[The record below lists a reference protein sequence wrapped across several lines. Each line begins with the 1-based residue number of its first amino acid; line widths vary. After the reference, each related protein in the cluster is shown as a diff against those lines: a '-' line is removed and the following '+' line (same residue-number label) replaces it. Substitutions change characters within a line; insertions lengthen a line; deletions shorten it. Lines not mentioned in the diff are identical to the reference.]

1 MKLRKALEKAKKAN
15 KQSSHG
21 IPKRIVPVE
30 HRVANN
36 NWKPPVYTDSTRVEL
51 DHECLLDN
59 RCVGISPD
67 SPELES
73 YKVLRT
79 KIQQLTK
86 GKGWNT
92 LMITSADAGEGKT
105 FTAVNLALTFARA
118 YNQTVML
125 VDCDFRHQ
133 SIQKMM
139 GFESNAGLIDY
150 LVDGRPLNEFIIWPG
165 IDKLTLISGGRTF
178 EDSSELL
185 SSPRMKNL
193 ITELKT
199 RYDDRY
205 IIFDVPPILGNADAM
220 ALTPYVD
227 CVVMVVEEGRSS
239 MSSVKKAVEA
249 IPREKFLGFVMNRQ
263 KAGGSQYRHYYY
275 RGV

>member
-1 MKLRKALEKAKKAN
+1 MKLRKALEKARGLKAPKQKPSAKK
-15 KQSSHG
+15 
-21 IPKRIVPVE
+21 IVAIE
-30 HRVANN
+30 HKVCGND
-36 NWKPPVYTDSTRVEL
+36 WKPPVYSDSTRVQL

-59 RCVGISPD
+59 RCICISPD
-67 SPELES
+67 APELES

-86 GKGWNT
+86 QKGWNT
-92 LMITSADAGEGKT
+92 VMITSAEAGEGKT

-125 VDCDFRHQ
+125 VDCDFRCQ
-133 SIQKMM
+133 SVQKMM
-139 GFESNAGLIDY
+139 GFQSDAGLIDY

-165 IDKLTLISGGRTF
+165 IDKMTVISGGRTF

-185 SSPRMKNL
+185 DSPRMKNL
-193 ITELKT
+193 VQELKT

-205 IIFDVPPILGNADAM
+205 ILFDVPPLLGGADAL

-227 CVVMVVEEGRSS
+227 SIVMVVAEGQTSFRN
-239 MSSVKKAVEA
+239 VHKALEA
-249 IPREKFLGFVMNRQ
+249 IPQEKFLGYVMNKQ
-263 KAGGSQYRHYYY
+263 KVGWSQYHSYYS
-275 RGV
+275 R

>member
-1 MKLRKALEKAKKAN
+1 MKLRKALEKAKKTRKNAGR
-15 KQSSHG
+15 QV
-21 IPKRIVPVE
+21 PQRIVPVE
-30 HRVANN
+30 NRVTGN
-36 NWKPPVYTDSTRVEL
+36 NWKPPVYTDSTKIDL
-51 DHECLLDN
+51 DHDCLLNN
-59 RCVGISPD
+59 RCIGISPD

-79 KIQQLTK
+79 KIQQLTR

-92 LMITSADAGEGKT
+92 IMITSADAGEGKT
-105 FTAVNLALTFARA
+105 LTAVNLALTFARA

-133 SIQKMM
+133 SIQKLL
-139 GFESNAGLIDY
+139 GLESSAGLIDY

-185 SSPRMKNL
+185 ASPRMKNL
-193 ITELKT
+193 VTELKS

-227 CVVMVVEEGRSS
+227 CIVMVVEEGQSS
-239 MSSVKKAVEA
+239 MRSVKKAVEA
-249 IPREKFLGFVMNRQ
+249 IPQEKFLGFVMNRQ
-263 KAGGSQYRHYYY
+263 KDGGSRYRQYYHH
-275 RGV
+275 

>member
-1 MKLRKALEKAKKAN
+1 MKLGKALEKAKKAN
-15 KQSSHG
+15 KQKG
-21 IPKRIVPVE
+21 QPAPERIMSVE
-30 HRVANN
+30 RRVANN
-36 NWKPPVYTDSTRVEL
+36 NWQPPEYSESAKIEL
-51 DHECLLDN
+51 DHQCLLDN
-59 RCVGISPD
+59 RCICISPD
-67 SPELES
+67 APEMES

-86 GKGWNT
+86 DKGRNT

-125 VDCDFRHQ
+125 VDCDFRRQ
-133 SIQKMM
+133 SVQKMM
-139 GFESNAGLIDY
+139 GFESDAGLIDY

-185 SSPRMKNL
+185 DSPRMKNL
-193 ITELKT
+193 VQELKT

-205 IIFDVPPILGNADAM
+205 IIFDVPPILGNADAL

-227 CVVMVVEEGRSS
+227 SIVMVVDEGKSS
-239 MSSVKKAVEA
+239 MRSVKKALEA
-249 IPREKFLGFVMNRQ
+249 IPQEKFLGFVMNRQ
-263 KAGGSQYRHYYY
+263 KAGGSRYQYYY
-275 RGV
+275 R